1 MMNPPVQR
9 FTVITFYTMDIMM
22 SILIENF
29 LPELVFFVP
38 GSALLKKYKFILRGV
53 ALRIVTCPLPFQ
65 GRLFLFSQK
74 LLEEAEK
81 GSPERGAVSEA
92 D

>member
-1 MMNPPVQR
+1 MMNPPVQC

-53 ALRIVTCPLPFQ
+53 ALRIVTCPPPLD
-65 GRLFLFSQK
+65 
-74 LLEEAEK
+74 
-81 GSPERGAVSEA
+81 RGGFCYSTKYF
-92 D
+92 

>member
-1 MMNPPVQR
+1 MMNPPVQC

-53 ALRIVTCPLPFQ
+53 ALRIVTCPY
-65 GRLFLFSQK
+65 R
-74 LLEEAEK
+74 
-81 GSPERGAVSEA
+81 
-92 D
+92 